1 MLAMHPEHQ
10 EAVFQKLYRL
20 MPTKDMDLTQ
30 IELDQLPF
38 TDMCI
43 RETLRLFPTGS
54 VIARVARKPIRL
66 NNCLIPANVP
76 LVVGIRQIQMQPMY
90 YGANANLF
98 DPYRIKEETIKNLPH
113 AAFIPFSYGPRNCVG
128 QYLRKMAFFADEH
141 PNILCAE
148 FPLGRFSRC
157 YRLSLWEDDSEVYN
171 RSFDT

>member
-10 EAVFQKLYRL
+10 EAVFQEIYRV

-30 IELDQLPF
+30 GDLDQLPF

-43 RETLRLFPTGS
+43 REALRLFPTGS

-76 LVVGIRQIQMQPMY
+76 LVIGIRQIQMQPIY
-90 YGANANLF
+90 YGANANVF
-98 DPYRIKEETIKNLPH
+98 EPYRFKEENLKNLPN

-128 QYLRKMAFFADEH
+128 QYLSIFNLRHFVWF
-141 PNILCAE
+141 LCDLSSHWVIC
-148 FPLGRFSRC
+148 F
-157 YRLSLWEDDSEVYN
+157 RLLLWKDDIEVHN